1 MSEWTFIGAAYG
13 LTWAVLG
20 GYALYLRGRM
30 RAAREALNS
39 AEAGS

>member
-1 MSEWTFIGAAYG
+1 MSEWTYIGAAFG

-30 RAAREALNS
+30 IQARQSLAS
-39 AEAGS
+39 AEGTS